1 MKPILYSSTESF
13 FSTYGIGVLSDTIKM
28 TATRQLNG
36 IDEIEFLYPVSGAF
50 YNSMTLERII
60 KIKPDETSLPQL
72 YRIDSISKEIDGIV
86 TFTAKH
92 ISYDLNKNIVIPFS
106 QTGVNATTALSNIL
120 SHTVGNHSFTAWSDI
135 STTHDFEVKEPMS
148 ARKCFGGVEGSILDV
163 YGGEYEFDNFTV
175 KLHQSRGSDNGVRIA
190 YGKNLTGLR
199 ADSSVENTYT
209 AIFPYCI
216 DEDNVITLSEHIIE
230 LQSASSFAIPR
241 VRALDLSDKF
251 GENEAMTETNLRTKA
266 NAWLAAND
274 IDDISQNIEVNF
286 VQLWQTKEY
295 ASIANLERVSLGD
308 LVTVEYQKLGVS
320 VKAKVIKTVYDCL
333 NERYEKIELGN
344 VRSNFAATL
353 GKAIS
358 DINKVKNYVDQ
369 APSLTK
375 KIAQEQTAL
384 ILGGDGGY
392 VYFKQDANG
401 TVKEVYFLDNP
412 DPDLAVHVLRINY
425 QGIGF
430 SSSGESGPYNTA
442 WTLDGK
448 FNASFIKAGTLDAA
462 LIKTGSIQDVQGN
475 TTLNLTNGLLT
486 IKIDNSNNRFELWT
500 NGATIYHSNGT
511 VATSMFLSNS
521 NKGVLT
527 CETLF
532 VGERDN
538 EKIIAY
544 IDNNGKGCITSNN
557 ISADDLLV
565 KQINISNSN
574 LNSDAILTYL
584 TSGYLNCNTPISS
597 IGFSLNDGSGEVGA
611 FYENTSNEAIL
622 KTDCVVIGNQT
633 FTPRQIT
640 IDNQT
645 FYVLAT

>member
-1 MKPILYSSTESF
+1 MKPILYSSTETGF
-13 FSTYGIGVLSDTIKM
+13 TKNGIGVMSDVLKI
-28 TATRQLNG
+28 TATRELNG
-36 IDEIEFLYPVSGAF
+36 IDEIEFKYPVGGLFS
-50 YNSMTLERII
+50 SEITLERIL

-72 YRIDSISKEIDGIV
+72 YRIDSNSKEINGIV
-86 TFTAKH
+86 TFSAKH
-92 ISYDLNKNIVIPFS
+92 ISYDLNKNCVIPFT

-120 SHTVGNHSFTAWSDI
+120 SHTVGSHSFTAWSDI

-175 KLHQSRGSDNGVRIA
+175 KLHQSRGNDNGVKIA
-190 YGKNLTGLR
+190 YGKNLTGLK
-199 ADSSVENTYT
+199 AENSVESTYT

-216 DEDNVITLSEHIIE
+216 DEDEVITLPEHIIE

-251 GENEAMTETNLRTKA
+251 GEYEAMTVNNLRTKA
-266 NAWLAAND
+266 NAWLASND
-274 IDDISQNIEVNF
+274 IDDIAQNIEVNF
-286 VQLWQTKEY
+286 VQLWQTEEY

-308 LVTVEYQKLGVS
+308 LVTVEYPKLGVS

-375 KIAQEQTAL
+375 RIAQEQTAL

-392 VYFKQDANG
+392 VFFKQDANG

-425 QGIGF
+425 KGIGF

-448 FNASFIKAGTLDAA
+448 FNASFIKTGTLDASLLKTGTIQDADGKISINLSDGKITIVNTLSNRKLLLSNLGA
-462 LIKTGSIQDVQGN
+462 LILDSSNNDTIIGGVWAYPAKVSMPDGSFERVFCSEYVKSLLLGGQSIEIYESGTTGSSAELTYSSNYLQSDKAIQSKGFSVVA
-475 TTLNLTNGLLT
+475 NGSE
-486 IKIDNSNNRFELWT
+486 IGAFFANSNGQACIR
-500 NGATIYHSNGT
+500 
-511 VATSMFLSNS
+511 V
-521 NKGVLT
+521 
-527 CETLF
+527 
-532 VGERDN
+532 
-538 EKIIAY
+538 EKFIH
-544 IDNNGKGCITSNN
+544 
-557 ISADDLLV
+557 
-565 KQINISNSN
+565 
-574 LNSDAILTYL
+574 
-584 TSGYLNCNTPISS
+584 
-597 IGFSLNDGSGEVGA
+597 NDGTGDTV
-611 FYENTSNEAIL
+611 
-622 KTDCVVIGNQT
+622 
-633 FTPRQIT
+633 FTPRTVT
-640 IDNQT
+640 IDGQT
-645 FYVLAT
+645 FSVLATGGI

>member
-13 FSTYGIGVLSDTIKM
+13 FSTYGIGVLPDTIKM

-50 YNSMTLERII
+50 YNSIALERII

-92 ISYDLNKNIVIPFS
+92 ISYDLNKNCVIPFT
-106 QTGVNATTALSNIL
+106 QTGVNATTALSNVL
-120 SHTVGNHSFTAWSDI
+120 SHTANNNNFTAWSDI
-135 STTHDFEVKEPMS
+135 TTTHNFEVKEPMS

-353 GKAIS
+353 GKT
-358 DINKVKNYVDQ
+358 INDVNKIKNYVDQ
-369 APSLTK
+369 APTITK
-375 KIAQEQTAL
+375 KIAQEQTEL

-392 VYFKQDANG
+392 VYFKQDANNR
-401 TVKEVYFLDNP
+401 VKEIYWMDNP

-430 SSSGESGPYNTA
+430 SSTGLNGTYSTA

-448 FNASFIKAGTLDAA
+448 FNASYIVSGILNASLIKAGTLTDAN
-462 LIKTGSIQDVQGN
+462 N
-475 TTLNLTNGLLT
+475 TTSLNLSNG
-486 IKIDNSNNRFELWT
+486 KIQITGQHSGDLELW
-500 NGATIYHSNGT
+500 SNGVTFYHENST
-511 VATSMFLSNS
+511 VAASMFLSQS
-521 NKGVLT
+521 DTGVITAEQIL
-527 CETLF
+527 
-532 VGERDN
+532 VGIRDSERINLYINNNDGYVSSDYGAFYYLRLRDGSTYAEAEYDN
-538 EKIIAY
+538 GYVKWTDPIA
-544 IDNNGKGCITSNN
+544 
-557 ISADDLLV
+557 
-565 KQINISNSN
+565 
-574 LNSDAILTYL
+574 
-584 TSGYLNCNTPISS
+584 S
-597 IGFSLNDGSGEVGA
+597 IGFSLQRNNIEYGS
-611 FYENTSNEAIL
+611 FFLSSTNNP
-622 KTDCVVIGNQT
+622 VIQFGNQQ
-633 FTPRQIT
+633 FTPRQVT
-640 IDNQT
+640 IDGVSM
-645 FYVLAT
+645 YVLAT